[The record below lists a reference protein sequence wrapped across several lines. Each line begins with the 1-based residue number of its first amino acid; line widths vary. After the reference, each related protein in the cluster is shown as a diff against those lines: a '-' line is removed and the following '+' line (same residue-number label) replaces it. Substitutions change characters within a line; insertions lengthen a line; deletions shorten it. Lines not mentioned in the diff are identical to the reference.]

1 MSSRVDIEDSDQRQ
15 FWAEGRSE
23 GRSEGRTD
31 RLELAREAG
40 WGRVSW
46 WSVAAGVLTVIG
58 VVAVCTGVVAAV
70 LHAVDLTTDTLSD
83 SEWTR
88 VGFVVG
94 VVSAVAFFGCF
105 ALGGYT
111 AGRMARR
118 AGMRHGLL
126 VFIIGV
132 VVIAGAIGIGQ
143 LEGAVSVVRDRFD
156 DLGVPTGEST
166 WTGIVLLTMGVAL
179 VGALAGS
186 VLGGRRGE
194 RWHQRL
200 VARAQDPGIGPE
212 ADLRAEVETQR
223 QAATKALERA
233 RKAGVVSADEDEE
246 SVTVKPDEPTG
257 TPADEADDGD
267 DRDDSRE
274 AEPASTSAGPSTP
287 PSS

>member
-1 MSSRVDIEDSDQRQ
+1 MSSRVDVEDPEQRQ

-23 GRSEGRTD
+23 ARAD

-58 VVAVCTGVVAAV
+58 VVTVCVGVVAAV
-70 LHAVDLTTDTLSD
+70 LHAVDITTDTLTD

-94 VVSAVAFFGCF
+94 LVSAVAFFGCF

-111 AGRMARR
+111 TGRMARR
-118 AGMRHGLL
+118 AGMRNGLL

-132 VVIAGAIGIGQ
+132 IVIAGAIGIAQ

-156 DLGVPTGEST
+156 DLGAPTGEST
-166 WTGIVLLTMGVAL
+166 WTGIALLTMGVAL

-186 VLGGRRGE
+186 VLGARRGE

-212 ADLRAEVETQR
+212 ADLRAEVEAQR

-233 RKAGVVSADEDEE
+233 RKAGVVSADQADEEEEE
-246 SVTVKPDEPTG
+246 SVTVRPDEPTG
-257 TPADEADDGD
+257 TAAAGARDD
-267 DRDDSRE
+267 DDSRE
-274 AEPASTSAGPSTP
+274 AEPASTSAGPPTP